1 MKADANFYRLVQD
14 SLLLIAFAS
23 SEFLKIRDVDEDTG
37 QIL

>member
-23 SEFLKIRDVDEDTG
+23 SEFLKIRDIDENKD